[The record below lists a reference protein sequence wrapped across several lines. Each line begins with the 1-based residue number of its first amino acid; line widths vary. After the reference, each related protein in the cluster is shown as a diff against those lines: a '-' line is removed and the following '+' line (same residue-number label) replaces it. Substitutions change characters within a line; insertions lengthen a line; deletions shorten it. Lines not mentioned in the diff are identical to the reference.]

1 MKITDYSIRHRL
13 TVYVVVVLIA
23 VAGITAYT
31 SLPRESFPEVKIP
44 LIFVYTLYPGTSPED
59 METLVTR
66 PIETELK
73 GVTGIKEIRSTSAEG
88 ISTIEV
94 EFSPEVDLDTALQK
108 VREKVDLARPDLPP
122 DVEDPRVQDVDFSQI
137 PILLVS
143 LAGDVGV
150 IRLTDIAEDLKDD
163 LEAIPGVNR
172 VQVVGA
178 KKREVQV
185 FVDPRRLSSYELSLQ
200 DLVVAVGRENLNIP
214 GGEIEVGSLKYLVRL
229 PAEVEDPREI
239 EDFVVKVREGQPIY
253 VRDVARVEYG
263 FEEEAS
269 LSRVDRNDSVT
280 LTVEK
285 RTGSNLIAVADAVK
299 AELERQKALMPE
311 GTVITIL
318 GDQSKQIRAMV
329 SELENN
335 ILAGLILVVAVLMAF
350 MSFRNSVFVA
360 TAIPLSMLISFIA
373 VQAMGYTLNMI
384 VLFSLILVLGMLVD
398 NAIVIVENIYRHR
411 EEGEDGVT
419 AAIRGTD
426 EVAIPVITSTLT
438 TLCAFAPMLVWP
450 GIVGDFMSYLPV
462 TLIIGLTASLVVALI
477 FNPTFC
483 AYFMATPK
491 AKLGDDQPR
500 EGKFLSTYRRFMNY
514 LLTPAPD
521 EGTRSWFLRNWAL
534 PLAFVVFASSGMVL
548 ALFAMLL
555 ESRGQALFSIAGALM
570 GFAAVA
576 FALQGILW
584 LLWTALRRTG
594 RAWPPYVTDRRSGT
608 IWSMGAVLAA
618 TVVAYGALGQG
629 LEFFPEIEP
638 QQIFVDVEAPSGA
651 TLETSNDLV
660 RRIEER
666 TFDVKDKVHVVANVG
681 SKGMSVQGGDSFGGG
696 GGATNESRVSIDL
709 EDREF
714 RSQNSLLTMAQV
726 RDALADIEGAEI
738 QVDKPEDGPQVGKP
752 VTIRIF
758 GDDFDVLS
766 RLSQEFQEKIRNVP
780 GLVNLDDDLDRGK
793 PELRLHVDRVDAMI
807 AGLSTRDIAST
818 IQTAVRGTD
827 ASEFRVGEDEYD
839 IVVRLAPEAR
849 GSLDDLGNL
858 TVPDEDGVPVPLRA
872 LVRLE
877 PGVGPAAIRRVDLK
891 RVVTVDADVV
901 RAEGRTED
909 SVRGEVA
916 AKLASMKLPA
926 GYRWTFAGS
935 NTEEKESQAFLQRA
949 FVIAIL
955 LIVLVLVAQFDSI
968 LVPAAIMVSVV
979 LSLIGVLWGL
989 IVTSTPFGIIMT
1001 GIGVISLAGVVVNN
1015 AIVLLDF
1022 VQQARARG
1030 VEKTEAVIDSGVI
1043 RMRPVL
1049 LTAVTTVLG
1058 LIPLTLG
1065 INLDFFKGTLSI
1077 GGDSSQW
1084 WGPMGV
1090 AVIFGLTVATVLT
1103 LVIVPITYHSLDS
1116 LSGALEVL
1124 PSRLRARRG
1133 ATALPEGAEVQARV
1147 RASDGERRAV

>member
-1 MKITDYSIRHRL
+1 MKVTDYSIRHRL
-13 TVYVVVVLIA
+13 TVYVLMVLVG
-23 VAGITAYT
+23 VAGVTSYV

-44 LIFVYTLYPGTSPED
+44 LIFVYTIYPGTSPED
-59 METLVTR
+59 MESLVTR

-73 GVTGIKEIRSTSAEG
+73 GVTGIKEIRSTSSEG

-94 EFSPEVDLDTALQK
+94 EFNPDVDLDTALQK

-143 LAGDVGV
+143 LAGDVGL
-150 IRLTDIAEDLKDD
+150 IRLTDVAEDLKDD

-172 VQVVGA
+172 VQVIGA
-178 KKREVQV
+178 KKREVQI

-200 DLVVAVGRENLNIP
+200 DLVIAVARENLNIP

-229 PAEVEDPREI
+229 PAEVEDPGEI
-239 EDFVVKVREGQPIY
+239 EDFVIKVREGQPIY

-263 FEEEAS
+263 FEEES
-269 LSRVDRNDSVT
+269 SRSRVDGSDSVT

-285 RTGSNLIAVADAVK
+285 RTGENLIAVADAVK
-299 AELERQKALMPE
+299 AELERQKELMPE
-311 GTVITIL
+311 GTVVTIL

-335 ILAGLILVVAVLMAF
+335 ILSGLILVVAVLMVF
-350 MSFRNSVFVA
+350 MSFRNSLFVA
-360 TAIPLSMLISFIA
+360 TAIPLSMLISFVA

-411 EEGEDGVT
+411 EEGEDNVT
-419 AAIRGTD
+419 AAMRGTD

-438 TLCAFAPMLVWP
+438 TLVAFAPMLLWP

-483 AYFMATPK
+483 AYFMAAPR
-491 AKLGDDQPR
+491 AGEGSSR
-500 EGKFLSTYRRFMNY
+500 EGKFLTSYRKFMAY
-514 LLTPAPD
+514 LLEPAPD
-521 EGTRSWFLRNWAL
+521 AGTRSWFLRNWAL
-534 PLAFVVFASSGMVL
+534 PLAFVFFVTLAMSI
-548 ALFAMLL
+548 ALFLMLL
-555 ESRGQALFSIAGALM
+555 SSKNPAIFSVVGALM
-570 GFAAVA
+570 GLAGIA
-576 FALQGILW
+576 FALQGVLW
-584 LLWTALRRTG
+584 LLWSLARRA
-594 RAWPPYVTDRRSGT
+594 RRSWPPYVTDRRAGT
-608 IWSMGAVLAA
+608 IWSMGALLAA
-618 TVVAYGALGQG
+618 TMVAYGVLGKG

-638 QQIFVDVEAPSGA
+638 LQILVDVEAPSGT
-651 TLETSNDLV
+651 TLETSDRLV
-660 RRIEER
+660 KRIEER
-666 TFDVKDKVHVVANVG
+666 TKGTKDTVHVVANVG
-681 SKGMSVQGGDSFGGG
+681 SRGVSVLGGDSFGGG
-696 GGATNESRVSIDL
+696 GGASSESRVSIDL

-714 RSQNSLLTMAQV
+714 RSQNSLLTLAHV
-726 RDALADIEGAEI
+726 REAVADIEGAEI

-752 VTIRIF
+752 VSIRLY
-758 GDDFDVLS
+758 GDDFEVLS
-766 RLSQEFQEKIRNVP
+766 RLSQRIQDEIRGAP

-793 PELRLHVDRVDAMI
+793 PELRLYVDRVDAMI
-807 AGLSTRDIAST
+807 AGLNTREIALA

-827 ASEFRVGEDEYD
+827 ASEFRIGEDEYD

-858 TVPDEDGVPVPLRA
+858 TVPDEDGIPVPLRA
-872 LVRLE
+872 LARLE

-901 RAEGRTED
+901 RAQGRTED
-909 SVRGEVA
+909 SVRQEVGA
-916 AKLASMKLPA
+916 RLAKMEFPA

-935 NTEEKESQAFLQRA
+935 DTEERESQAFLQRA
-949 FVIAIL
+949 FVIAL
-955 LIVLVLVAQFDSI
+955 FLIMLVLVAQFDSI
-968 LVPAAIMVSVV
+968 LVPSAILVSVA
-979 LSLIGVLWGL
+979 LSLIGVFWGL
-989 IVTSTPFGIIMT
+989 IVTATPFGIIMT

-1030 VEKTEAVIDSGVI
+1030 VEKTQAVIDSGAI

-1065 INLDFFKGTLSI
+1065 INLDFFKGTI
-1077 GGDSSQW
+1077 TFGGDSSQW

-1103 LVIVPITYHSLDS
+1103 LVIVPVTYHSLDS

-1124 PSRLRARRG
+1124 PSRLRSRRTRG
-1133 ATALPEGAEVQARV
+1133 LAEGAEVQARA
-1147 RASDGERRAV
+1147 RSADGESGAV

>member
-1 MKITDYSIRHRL
+1 MKITNYSVHHRL

-23 VAGITAYT
+23 VAGVSSYV

-44 LIFVYTLYPGTSPED
+44 LIFAYTLYPGTSPED

-94 EFSPEVDLDTALQK
+94 EFNPEVDLDTALQK

-137 PILLVS
+137 PILIVS

-172 VQVVGA
+172 VQVIGS

-185 FVDPRRLSSYELSLQ
+185 YVDPRRLSSYELSLQ

-229 PAEVEDPREI
+229 PAQVVDPREI

-263 FEEEAS
+263 FEEESS

-285 RTGSNLIAVADAVK
+285 RTGSNLIGVADAVK
-299 AELERQKALMPE
+299 AELERQKPLMPQ
-311 GTVITIL
+311 GTVTTIL
-318 GDQSKQIRAMV
+318 GDQSKQIRSMV

-335 ILAGLILVVAVLMAF
+335 ILAGLILVIAVLMAF
-350 MSFRNSVFVA
+350 MGLRNSVFVA
-360 TAIPLSMLISFIA
+360 TAIPLSMLISFVA

-411 EEGEDGVT
+411 EEGEDGIT

-426 EVAIPVITSTLT
+426 EVAIPVISSTIT
-438 TLCAFAPMLVWP
+438 TLCAFAPMLIWP

-462 TLIIGLTASLVVALI
+462 TLIIGLTASLSVALI

-483 AYFMATPK
+483 AYFMASPRTPD
-491 AKLGDDQPR
+491 AGSQR
-500 EGKFLSTYRRFMNY
+500 EGKFLSAYRRFMTY
-514 LLTPAPD
+514 LLAPAPD
-521 EGTRSWFLRNWAL
+521 EGTRAWFLRNWAL
-534 PLAFVVFASSGMVL
+534 PLAFVVFASTGVAI
-548 ALFAMLL
+548 ALLAMLL
-555 ESRGQALFSIAGALM
+555 DSQNPAVFSFVGGLM
-570 GFAAVA
+570 GLAGIA
-576 FALQGILW
+576 FGLQGVLW
-584 LLWTALRRTG
+584 LVWSLLRRV
-594 RAWPPYVTDRRSGT
+594 RRSWPAYVTDRRSGT
-608 IWSMGAVLAA
+608 IWSMGAFLAV
-618 TVVAYGALGQG
+618 TLFAYGVLGKG
-629 LEFFPEIEP
+629 LEFFPEVEP

-660 RRIEER
+660 RRIEES
-666 TFDVKDKVHVVANVG
+666 TFATKDKVHVVANVG

-726 RDALADIEGAEI
+726 REAVSQIEGAEI
-738 QVDKPEDGPQVGKP
+738 QVDKPQDGPQVGKP
-752 VTIRIF
+752 VTIRVF
-758 GDDFDVLS
+758 GDDFEVLS
-766 RLSQEFQEKIRNVP
+766 RLSQEIQDTIRGVP

-793 PELRLHVDRVDAMI
+793 PELRLHVDRVESML
-807 AGLSTRDIAST
+807 AGLSTQDIAAT

-827 ASEFRVGEDEYD
+827 ASEFRIGEDEYD

-858 TVPDEDGVPVPLRA
+858 TVPDEDGIPVPLRA

-901 RAEGRTED
+901 RAQGRTED
-909 SVRGEVA
+909 SVRQDVA
-916 AKLASMKLPA
+916 ARLSKMEFPA

-935 NTEEKESQAFLQRA
+935 NQEERESQAFLQRA
-949 FVIAIL
+949 FVIALL
-955 LIVLVLVAQFDSI
+955 LITLVLVTQFDSI
-968 LVPAAIMVSVV
+968 LIPAAILVSVA
-979 LSLIGVLWGL
+979 LSLIGVFWGL
-989 IVTSTPFGIIMT
+989 IVTATPFGIIMT

-1030 VEKTEAVIDSGVI
+1030 VEKTQAVIDSGAI

-1065 INLDFFKGTLSI
+1065 INLDFFKGTLTI

-1103 LVIVPITYHSLDS
+1103 LVIVPVTYHSLDS
-1116 LSGALEVL
+1116 LSGALEDL
-1124 PSRLRARRG
+1124 PSRFRARRRERS
-1133 ATALPEGAEVQARV
+1133 LPDGAEVQARV
-1147 RASDGERRAV
+1147 RSSDGETRAV

>member
-1 MKITDYSIRHRL
+1 VKITDYSIKHRL
-13 TVYVVVVLIA
+13 TVYVLMVLLT
-23 VAGITAYT
+23 VAGITSYV

-44 LIFVYTLYPGTSPED
+44 LIFAYTLYPGTSPED
-59 METLVTR
+59 MESLVTR

-73 GVTGIKEIRSTSAEG
+73 GVTGIKEIRSTSSEG
-88 ISTIEV
+88 LSTIEV
-94 EFSPEVDLDTALQK
+94 EFNPEVDLDTALQK
-108 VREKVDLARPDLPP
+108 VREKVDLARPELPL

-137 PILLVS
+137 PILVVS

-150 IRLTDIAEDLKDD
+150 IRLTDVAEDLKDA

-178 KKREVQV
+178 RKREVQV
-185 FVDPRRLSSYELSLQ
+185 YVDPRRLSSYELSLS
-200 DLVVAVGRENLNIP
+200 DLVTAVSRENLNIP

-239 EDFVVKVREGQPIY
+239 ENFVVEVREGQPIY

-269 LSRVDRNDSVT
+269 HSRVDRNDSVT

-285 RTGSNLIAVADAVK
+285 RTGANLIAVADAVK
-299 AELERQKALMPE
+299 EELERQKALMPE
-311 GTVITIL
+311 GTVVTIL

-335 ILAGLILVVAVLMAF
+335 VIAGLILVVAVLMAF
-350 MSFRNSVFVA
+350 MTFRNSVFVS
-360 TAIPLSMLISFIA
+360 TAIPLSMVISFVA
-373 VQAMGYTLNMI
+373 VEAMGYTLNMI

-411 EEGEDGVT
+411 EEGEDGIE

-438 TLCAFAPMLVWP
+438 TLAAFAPMLLWP

-483 AYFMATPK
+483 AYFMASPK
-491 AKLGDDQPR
+491 RKPDEER
-500 EGKFLSTYRRFMNY
+500 EGRFLSRYRRLMAY
-514 LLTPAPD
+514 LLAPAPD
-521 EGTRSWFLRNWAL
+521 EGSRSWFLRNWSL
-534 PLAFVVFASSGMVL
+534 PLAFVVLGSAGMTV
-548 ALFAMLL
+548 ALFGMLL
-555 ESRGQALFSIAGALM
+555 QSESAALSSVVATLM
-570 GFAAVA
+570 GLAGIA

-584 LLWTALRRTG
+584 LVWSLLRLLKRS
-594 RAWPPYVTDRRSGT
+594 WPAYVTDRRSGT
-608 IWSMGAVLAA
+608 IWGMGALLAV
-618 TVVAYGALGQG
+618 TFVAYGFLGKG

-651 TLETSNDLV
+651 TLDTSDEIV
-660 RRIEER
+660 RRIEEK
-666 TFDVKDKVHVVANVG
+666 TLDAKDKLHVVANVG
-681 SKGMSVQGGDSFGGG
+681 SKGISIQGGDSFGGG

-726 RDALADIEGAEI
+726 REAVADIEGAEI

-752 VTIRIF
+752 VEIRIF

-766 RLSQEFQEKIRNVP
+766 RLSQEMQDRIRSVP
-780 GLVNLDDDLDRGK
+780 GLVNLDDNLDRGK
-793 PELRLHVDRVDAMI
+793 PELRLHVDRIDAML
-807 AGLSTRDIAST
+807 AGLSTRDIAAT

-827 ASEFRVGEDEYD
+827 ASEYRIGEDEYD

-858 TVPDEDGVPVPLRA
+858 TVPDEDGIPVPLRA
-872 LVRLE
+872 LARLE

-901 RAEGRTED
+901 RAQGRTED
-909 SVRGEVA
+909 SVRAEVGA
-916 AKLASMKLPA
+916 RLSKMELPP
-926 GYRWTFAGS
+926 GYRWAFAGS

-949 FVIAIL
+949 FVIALL
-955 LIVLVLVAQFDSI
+955 LIVLILVAQFDSI
-968 LVPAAIMVSVV
+968 LVPAAIMVSVL
-979 LSLIGVLWGL
+979 LSLIGVFWGL
-989 IVTSTPFGIIMT
+989 ILTATPFGIIMT

-1022 VQQARARG
+1022 VQQARAKG
-1030 VEKTEAVIDSGVI
+1030 AEKTQAVIDSGAI

-1065 INLDFFKGTLSI
+1065 INLDFFKGTLTF

-1090 AVIFGLTVATVLT
+1090 AVIFGLTVSTVLT

-1116 LSGALEVL
+1116 LSGAVEAL
-1124 PSRLRARRG
+1124 PSQFRARRRG
-1133 ATALPEGAEVQARV
+1133 RLPEGAEVQARQ
-1147 RASDGERRAV
+1147 GRAV